1 MCTQMTEIY
10 PPPSYSRE
18 DYNSF
23 LPPYYPSSTDT
34 YTPTGSFSSDQSAY
48 NTQYPYANQFSH
60 FPLEASKTLADAY
73 TYAPPQLYTYAY
85 LPSQPQP
92 QPQPL
97 YLDQQT
103 PFPWGTL
110 QPSPETPYINPHLTA
125 PTSKPPSPTGTG
137 TDSQTDTIKRQ
148 RYLHKNRVAATKCRS
163 KKKQY
168 IQQLQSRFENLS
180 HAKREL
186 QFQVQSLR
194 DGLISLKEELVR
206 HARCGDGP
214 ITSYIEKR
222 RAGCA

>member
-1 MCTQMTEIY
+1 MCTQMTEAY

-23 LPPYYPSSTDT
+23 LPPYYPSSTDI
-34 YTPTGSFSSDQSAY
+34 YTTTTLTGSFSSNQSAY
-48 NTQYPYANQFSH
+48 DPQYPYTNQFSP
-60 FPLEASKTLADAY
+60 FPLEASKTLTDAY
-73 TYAPPQLYTYAY
+73 TYTAPPQLYTYAY
-85 LPSQPQP
+85 LPP

-97 YLDQQT
+97 YLTQQS

-110 QPSPETPYINPHLTA
+110 HPSPETPHITPQSLTA
-125 PTSKPPSPTGTG
+125 PASKPPSPTGT
-137 TDSQTDTIKRQ
+137 DSQPDTIKRQ

-168 IQQLQSRFENLS
+168 IQQLQSRFEDLS
-180 HAKREL
+180 LAKREL
-186 QFQVQSLR
+186 QFQVHSLR
-194 DGLISLKEELVR
+194 NGLISLKEELVR